1 MKWRLAITAAFAVL
15 LGTWAY
21 LAEWSYEQP
30 GSIHGTLDD
39 PLVVM
44 PLMLLAI
51 LTGFL
56 VARPWVLLSL
66 VAPIASL
73 AYLQS
78 TGKRGPDGISPLTS
92 PPGIAHIIWFALLLA
107 VGLGLS
113 SIWRQFKDWR
123 TQRNLRST

>member
-1 MKWRLAITAAFAVL
+1 MKWRLAITTAFALL
-15 LGTWAY
+15 LGAWCY
-21 LAEWSYEQP
+21 LDEWSYERP
-30 GSIHGTLDD
+30 GSLPDTLND
-39 PLVVM
+39 PLVASA
-44 PLMLLAI
+44 LMLLAI

-78 TGKRGPDGISPLTS
+78 TGEKGPDGISPLTS
-92 PPGIAHIIWFALLLA
+92 PPGIAHIVWFALLLA

-113 SIWRQFKDWR
+113 SLWRQFEDRRKPAK
-123 TQRNLRST
+123 S